1 MSAPTRFL
9 SGVATVSSAQPL
21 GNYPFP
27 DPFHT
32 SGTTGLD
39 VVSYANDFFNIGS
52 TTLDWTIVGTSST
65 FATTN
70 GLGGVALVTPGG
82 TTTTTTVAM
91 AHSGFQFAA
100 GQKFWYLCRIKM
112 SAITSTKAFTFGLQK
127 GAGATGSATDGLW
140 FTKPAS
146 STSLNLVSVVD
157 STSTT
162 LVTGVTTVAADTYVD
177 VGFYYD
183 GKDLIVYSAD
193 APVARISA
201 PTVGTTA
208 TTLTNAL
215 LNVAFNV
222 VPTAT
227 DTLSIDYVLAAQ
239 ETIR

>member
-9 SGVATVSSAQPL
+9 SGVATTPASTPL

-39 VVSYANDFFNIGS
+39 VVTYSNDFFNIGS
-52 TTLDWTIVGTSST
+52 TTLDWTITGTSST
-65 FATTN
+65 FAITN
-70 GLGGVALVTPGG
+70 GLGGIALITPGG
-82 TTTTTTVAM
+82 TTTTTTVASTG
-91 AHSGFQFAA
+91 SGFQFIA
-100 GQKFWYLCRIKM
+100 GQKFWYVCRIKM
-112 SAITSTKAFTFGLQK
+112 SAISSTKAFTFGLQK
-127 GAGATGSATDGLW
+127 GSGATGSATDGIW

-146 STSLNLVSVVD
+146 STSLNLVSVVN
-157 STSTT
+157 SVSTT

-183 GKDLIVYSAD
+183 GTDLLVYSAD
-193 APVARISA
+193 AVVARISS
-201 PTVGTTA
+201 PTVGASSTN
-208 TTLTNAL
+208 LTNAL
-215 LNVAFNV
+215 LNIGFNV

-239 ETIR
+239 ETTR

>member
-9 SGVATVSSAQPL
+9 SGVATVPASTPL

-32 SGTTGLD
+32 SGTSGLD
-39 VVSYANDFFNIGS
+39 VATFSNDFFTIGS
-52 TTLDWTIVGTSST
+52 TTLDWTIVGSSST
-65 FATTN
+65 FTITS
-70 GLGGVALVTPGG
+70 GVGGIALVTPGG
-82 TTTTTTVAM
+82 TTTTTTVAST
-91 AHSGFQFAA
+91 HSGFQLTA
-100 GQKFWYLCRIKM
+100 GYKFWYVCRIKM
-112 SAITSTKAFTFGLQK
+112 SAISSTKAFTFGLQK

-146 STSLNLVSVVD
+146 STSLNFVSVVD
-157 STSTT
+157 GTSTT

-183 GKDLIVYSAD
+183 GTDILVYSSD
-193 APVARISA
+193 VVIARVSA
-201 PTVGTTA
+201 PTIGATA
-208 TTLTNAL
+208 TTLTNEL

-239 ETIR
+239 ETAR